1 MTRQLTPSSMTRRTK
16 RADPR
21 FHRARHERET
31 FEWTRPFPE
40 AMLREKGW
48 VVIMAVTVVAAFV
61 IIHYL

>member
-1 MTRQLTPSSMTRRTK
+1 MTRRTK